1 MNIPTWLEKRFTD
14 YWKMY
19 FAHHDLIWSLVSA
32 SIPSPIKSFFGGLF
46 LKKKPS
52 ILEEAIYLYIY
63 IYIYYICIYIY
74 IIYTLYIIY
83 IIYIIYQIYI
93 LYICIDIYVK
103 KTNFNVCD
111 HCDHQKTY
119 IFLYRYISEL
129 YSFVSVCACEGL
141 NVLKS

>member
-1 MNIPTWLEKRFTD
+1 MVGGKIYRLLENVFCSP
-14 YWKMY
+14 W
-19 FAHHDLIWSLVSA
+19 FDLIISLCKYPLSHQKLFWW
-32 SIPSPIKSFFGGLF
+32 PFFG
-46 LKKKPS
+46 KKTLHTWGS
-52 ILEEAIYLYIY
+52 NIFIYIY
-63 IYIYYICIYIY
+63 IYILYIYIYIY